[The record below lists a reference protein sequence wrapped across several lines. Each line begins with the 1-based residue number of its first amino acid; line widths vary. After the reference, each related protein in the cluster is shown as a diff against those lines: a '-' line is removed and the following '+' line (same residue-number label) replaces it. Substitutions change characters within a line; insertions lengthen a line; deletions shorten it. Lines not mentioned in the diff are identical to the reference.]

1 MWWPCCR
8 RRKRDV
14 ANSKVSRQK
23 APDRGFAN
31 LFSRIFSAS
40 VARMSEAISG
50 SSLAEN
56 PACRYAH
63 AGYLLCESF
72 SVNILCQRVLEH
84 QRLQTEARNVLIYRR
99 KSAPTNLLTTP
110 TRLHIGANI
119 PLAQGTSAGDAG

>member
-1 MWWPCCR
+1 
-8 RRKRDV
+8 
-14 ANSKVSRQK
+14 
-23 APDRGFAN
+23 
-31 LFSRIFSAS
+31 
-40 VARMSEAISG
+40 MSEAISG
-50 SSLAEN
+50 SSLAKN

-72 SVNILCQRVLEH
+72 SANFSRERVQERP
-84 QRLQTEARNVLIYRR
+84 RLQLGVRNVLIYRH